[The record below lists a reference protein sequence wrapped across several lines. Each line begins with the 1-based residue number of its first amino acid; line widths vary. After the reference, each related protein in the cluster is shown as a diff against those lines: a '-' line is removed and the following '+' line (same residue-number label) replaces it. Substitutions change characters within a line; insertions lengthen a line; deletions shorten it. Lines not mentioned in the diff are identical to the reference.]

1 MAAITLLFALSYSP
15 LQPASRPAVGAAR
28 TYPPPSMLGI
38 ADVAFLGCGLALATS
53 TGLLFKRIAGQRS
66 IDSGIG
72 GVFDFTRGDNE
83 PEIYKKI
90 REARST
96 RAPGFVLEVVEAET
110 EEADDVDDTAAEQP
124 TLAATA
130 EADAQARREELQTKL
145 DEAVDREDYAAAASL
160 KQELDELIGR

>member
-1 MAAITLLFALSYSP
+1 M
-15 LQPASRPAVGAAR
+15 
-28 TYPPPSMLGI
+28 
-38 ADVAFLGCGLALATS
+38 
-53 TGLLFKRIAGQRS
+53 
-66 IDSGIG
+66 
-72 GVFDFTRGDNE
+72 
-83 PEIYKKI
+83 
-90 REARST
+90 
-96 RAPGFVLEVVEAET
+96 VEAET